1 MNKYEDY
8 FEGARDRSIVIS
20 DLIEQIVLVDE
31 VINRHKEA
39 NSEGMMLEQYVERK
53 QEFSTELNSHLEV
66 LNMMLV
72 DKKGA

>member
-1 MNKYEDY
+1 M
-8 FEGARDRSIVIS
+8 
-20 DLIEQIVLVDE
+20 DE

-39 NSEGMMLEQYVERK
+39 NFEGMMLDQYVERK

-72 DKKGA
+72 DKKAA